1 MFNLQGIYA
10 PIPSTFQNGELAFDK
25 LAHNMTYWLESKL
38 AGIVVLGSNGEF
50 IVLSPEEKRKSI
62 SAVCKLSNGKK
73 PVIAG
78 TGCESTK
85 ETIELTKYAA
95 QAGAVAALV
104 LSPNYY
110 KRAMTDELNKKF
122 YIEVADESPIPI
134 ILYNMPGNSGINL
147 SSKLVAELAKHPN
160 IIGVKDSGGNIVQI
174 AEIINATSSEFAVF
188 AGSASFLYP
197 SLALGAA
204 GGTLALANV
213 LPNECAEIHELVLAG
228 KHHQAKEL
236 QLRLLDI
243 NQAVTARWGVAGLKA
258 SLEMQGLYGG
268 EPRRPLVPLGEQERK
283 ELAVILEKAKN
294 LVLA

>member
-1 MFNLQGIYA
+1 MFKLQGIYA
-10 PIPSTFQNGELAFDK
+10 PIPSPFQHDELALDK
-25 LAHNMTYWLESKL
+25 LADNMTFWLESKL
-38 AGIVVLGSNGEF
+38 SGIVVLGSNGEF

-62 SAVCKLSNGKK
+62 STVCKLSKGKK

-95 QAGAVAALV
+95 QAGAAAALV

-110 KRAMTDELNKKF
+110 KKAMTDELNKKF
-122 YIEVADESPIPI
+122 YLEVAEESPIPV

-147 SSKLVAELAKHPN
+147 SSKLVAKLAKHPN

-174 AEIINATSSEFAVF
+174 AEIINSTSSDFAVF
-188 AGSASFLYP
+188 AGSASFLFP
-197 SLALGAA
+197 SLALGAT

-213 LPNECAEIHELVLAG
+213 LPNECAEIYELVLAG
-228 KHHQAKEL
+228 KYHEAKEL
-236 QLRLLDI
+236 QLKLLDI

-258 SLEMQGLYGG
+258 ALEIQGLYGG
-268 EPRRPLVPLGEQERK
+268 EPRRPLLPLGEQERK
-283 ELAVILEKAKN
+283 ELAAILAKAKSLN
-294 LVLA
+294 